1 MIEIR
6 FHGRGGQGTV
16 VASKVL
22 ADALAKEGN
31 FVQAYPE
38 FGVERRGAPVFSF
51 IRIDNKQIYDKSRI
65 YNPDHVIVVDPTL
78 VEAIDITE
86 GLKEGG
92 VIIINSEKN
101 PASFKFPAKFKVAT
115 INATGIAVKH
125 KLGTLAAPIVNTAI
139 IGAVIKVLGLTK
151 LESLLQAIREGVPI
165 RPEDNVAAA
174 KEAMKQP
181 RRPCNLGT
189 SSEVPPFK
197 GWHFGER
204 PHF

>member
-51 IRIDNKQIYDKSRI
+51 IRIDNKPIYDKSRI
-65 YNPDHVIVVDPTL
+65 YTPGHVIVVDPTL

-115 INATGIAVKH
+115 VNATGIAVKH

-139 IGAVIKVLGLTK
+139 VGAVVKMLDLTK

-174 KEAMKQP
+174 KEAYETAQK
-181 RRPCNLGT
+181 
-189 SSEVPPFK
+189 VV
-197 GWHFGER
+197 
-204 PHF
+204 

>member
-51 IRIDNKQIYDKSRI
+51 IRIDDKTIYDKSRI
-65 YNPDHVIVVDPTL
+65 YTPDHVIVVDPTL

-86 GLKEGG
+86 GLKDGG
-92 VIIINSEKN
+92 VIIINSEKEA
-101 PASFKFPAKFKVAT
+101 ASFKFPARFKVAT
-115 INATGIAVKH
+115 VNATGIAVKH
-125 KLGTLAAPIVNTAI
+125 KLGTMASPIVNTAI
-139 IGAVIKVLGLTK
+139 IGAVIKILGLTR
-151 LESLLQAIREGVPI
+151 LDSLLQAIKEGIPTK
-165 RPEDNVAAA
+165 PEDNMAAA
-174 KEAMKQP
+174 QEAYESAEK
-181 RRPCNLGT
+181 
-189 SSEVPPFK
+189 VV
-197 GWHFGER
+197 
-204 PHF
+204 

>member
-31 FVQAYPE
+31 YVQAYPE

-51 IRIDNKQIYDKSRI
+51 IRIDNKPIYDKSRI
-65 YNPDHVIVVDPTL
+65 YTPDHVIVVDPTL

-92 VIIINSEKN
+92 VIIINSEKS
-101 PASFKFPAKFKVAT
+101 PPSFKFPAKFKVAT

-139 IGAVIKVLGLTK
+139 VGAVVKILSLTR
-151 LESLLQAIREGVPI
+151 LESLLQAIKEGVPI
-165 RPEDNVAAA
+165 KPEDNMAAA
-174 KEAMKQP
+174 EEAY
-181 RRPCNLGT
+181 GT
-189 SSEVPPFK
+189 AEK
-197 GWHFGER
+197 LI
-204 PHF
+204 